1 MEELTVA
8 VTDSGLGGL
17 SVAADLAARLT
28 TSGISRRAR
37 VAFVNALF
45 DDALWYND
53 LPDDA
58 TRARVFDAA
67 LEAIERRYRPDA
79 ILIACNTLSVFYPLT
94 THAREASRPADSIV
108 PAGVEFLAH
117 ALTEHAQATAI
128 LFATPGTIAAGAH
141 RRALVARGIAEDRI
155 VGQACPRLST
165 VIEHDPR
172 GPHARE
178 RIGAFVAAALAQRPG
193 QRGPLVASLNCTHY
207 GYAGPLWAEAFGAA
221 GFPGTPVLDPN
232 PRLADVVLERFGPR
246 RFAATEVA
254 VEVVSKTPL
263 PDDVRAS
270 LGGLL
275 NAASPPTATALHTY
289 TLDRDLFHV
298 EV

>member
-17 SVAADLAARLT
+17 SVAADLAARLAG
-28 TSGISRRAR
+28 SGIARRAR

-45 DDALWYND
+45 DDAVWYND

-58 TRARVFDAA
+58 ARARVFDAA
-67 LEAIERRYRPDA
+67 LEAIERRCRPDA

-94 THAREASRPADSIV
+94 RHAQAAERPADSIV
-108 PAGVEFLAH
+108 PAGVELVDH
-117 ALTEHAQATAI
+117 ALAAQPEATAI

-141 RRALVARGIAEDRI
+141 RRALVARGVADHRI

-172 GPHARE
+172 GPQAAE
-178 RIGAFVAAALAQRPG
+178 RIGEFVAAALAQLPG
-193 QRGPLVASLNCTHY
+193 YRGPLVASLNCTHY
-207 GYAGPLWAEAFGAA
+207 GYAGPLWAEAFAAA

-246 RFAATEVA
+246 RFPATEVA

-270 LGGLL
+270 LGRLL
-275 NAASPPTATALHTY
+275 HAVSPATAAALRDC

-298 EV
+298 DL

>member
-1 MEELTVA
+1 VDELTVA

-17 SVAADLAARLT
+17 SVAADLAARLAA
-28 TSGISRRAR
+28 SGIARRSR

-67 LEAIERRYRPDA
+67 LAAIERRYRPHA

-94 THAREASRPADSIV
+94 AHARDTSRPADGIV
-108 PAGVEFLAH
+108 PAGVELVARALA
-117 ALTEHAQATAI
+117 AQPEATAI
-128 LFATPGTIAAGAH
+128 LFATPGTIAAGVH
-141 RRALVARGIAEDRI
+141 RRALAAKGIADHRV

-172 GPHARE
+172 GPETAA
-178 RIGAFVAAALAQRPG
+178 RIGEFVAAALAQLPG

-207 GYAGPLWAEAFGAA
+207 GYAGPLWEQAFARVGH
-221 GFPGTPVLDPN
+221 PGVPVLDPN
-232 PRLADVVLERFGPR
+232 PRLADVVFERFGPR
-246 RFAATEVA
+246 RFAATDVA

-270 LGGLL
+270 LGRLL
-275 NAASPPTATALHTY
+275 HEISPPTAAALQAF
-289 TLDRDLFHV
+289 TLDPGLFHV
-298 EV
+298 EF